1 MEGEGPRPLRLEEDA
16 VPVRPSKDPVA
27 LVSECL
33 MHKGGQEWQGHSEGA
48 AGLPC
53 SLSLN

>member
-16 VPVRPSKDPVA
+16 VPVRPSKDPVP

-33 MHKGGQEWQGHSEGA
+33 MHKGGQECQGHSEGA